1 MAPRDPQTSSR
12 TTLRSG
18 ALGLVG
24 AATFGA
30 VMLSPALGIY
40 GNFAALEGTSGVVT
54 SLVFL
59 IALVIA
65 LPSAVSYAVVA
76 KHLPAAGSAY
86 TWLWRVT
93 RPRVGSWVGWIMT
106 SYYIVVVFLQPVIF
120 GLFFNELLRSIGV
133 TPTHLTYA
141 LGVLLA
147 TAIVVPAV
155 YGNVTNTA
163 RAAIFFLLFEVI
175 TLAALCVTI
184 FVVQG
189 IHGHLSAAPLDPH
202 LATGGLSGIS
212 RGVLFGILAFTG
224 FDVVSTIAEETQT
237 PKSLIPKA
245 TVVSL
250 LLVGLF
256 WVFSSWAFSLAATP
270 AQVSTLAAQGITPI
284 TPIAGMFWHRASVI
298 VTITGLT
305 ASLGC
310 YLGGMNTIGRV
321 MFAMGRDEA
330 LPSWFGKLHPR
341 HQTPWNALHV
351 GFVLVLLVTGLVASL
366 ISNPYN
372 VFIWAGEA
380 TVFFAVITY
389 FFVNLGNLI
398 YYQRFRREE
407 FHWFSNGVIPVVG
420 MGVLAYALYEA
431 FFVAL
436 WGAGF
441 ALGRSVIYFAIAWA
455 VVGALYTRYLSHR
468 KPEIFARESFV
479 LGAPSHNEG
488 IPILEADATDSEPL
502 RRPV

>member
-1 MAPRDPQTSSR
+1 MTQADSKPAVRTS
-12 TTLRSG
+12 LRSG

-40 GNFAALEGTSGVVT
+40 GNFAALESTSGVVT

-65 LPSAVSYAVVA
+65 MPTAVSYAVVA

-120 GLFFNELLRSIGV
+120 GLFFNELMRSIGV

-163 RAAIFFLLFEVI
+163 RAAIFFLLFEVT
-175 TLAALCVTI
+175 TLAALCITI

-189 IHGHLSAAPLDPH
+189 IHGHLSAAPVNPH
-202 LATGGLSGIS
+202 AATDGITGIS

-224 FDVVSTIAEETQT
+224 FDVVSTIAEETKT

-245 TVVSL
+245 TVASL
-250 LLVGLF
+250 LLVGFF

-270 AQVSTLAAQGITPI
+270 AQVSHFAAQGITPI
-284 TPIAGMFWHRASVI
+284 TPIATIFWHRASVI

-330 LPSWFGKLHPR
+330 LPRWFGKLHPR

-351 GFVLVLLVTGLVASL
+351 AFVLVLIVTGLVASL

-372 VFIWAGEA
+372 VFIWSGEA

-398 YYQRFRREE
+398 YYRRYRREE
-407 FHWFSNGVIPVVG
+407 FRWFTNGIVPVVG
-420 MGVLAYALYEA
+420 MGVLAYALYKA
-431 FFVAL
+431 FFVSL

-441 ALGRSVIYFAIAWA
+441 ALGRSVIYFAVAWA
-455 VVGALYTRYLSHR
+455 VLGALYTWYLSYR
-468 KPEIFARESFV
+468 KPEVFRRESFV
-479 LGAPSHNEG
+479 F
-488 IPILEADATDSEPL
+488 DSIT
-502 RRPV
+502 RTGT